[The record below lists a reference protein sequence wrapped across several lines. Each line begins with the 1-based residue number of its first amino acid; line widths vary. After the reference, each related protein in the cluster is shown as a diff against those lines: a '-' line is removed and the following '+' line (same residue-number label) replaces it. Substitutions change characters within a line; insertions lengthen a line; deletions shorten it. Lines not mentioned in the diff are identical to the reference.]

1 MTPAGLRDFP
11 QLAWLLTKRS
21 STSSLGA
28 VCMLPLT
35 TLVVYCYLP
44 FLHHRD
50 RQTMVALTGPP
61 GRAVHSWPALVLQVS
76 LTIAA
81 LTAISVIAECLPQ
94 LLVAVLAITL
104 TAWVLIGFAVTIKTL
119 SSRRRSSL
127 TSSDWRI
134 GLLAANPGH
143 FAIID
148 VARLADPLILR
159 GEKVAAVARTAKHA
173 RIYGRYGFVPTSP
186 GALTLTYTKP

>member
-1 MTPAGLRDFP
+1 MTPASLSDVPR
-11 QLAWLLTKRS
+11 LAWLLTKRS
-21 STSSLGA
+21 SSNSLSA
-28 VCMLPLT
+28 VCLLPLT
-35 TLVVYCYLP
+35 TMVVYCYLP

-50 RQTMVALTGPP
+50 CQTMVALTGPP
-61 GRAVHSWPALVLQVS
+61 GRAVQSWPALVLQVS
-76 LTIAA
+76 FTIAV
-81 LTAISVIAECLPQ
+81 LTAISVIAEFLPQ
-94 LLVAVLAITL
+94 LLIAVLAITL
-104 TAWVLIGFAVTIKTL
+104 GVWLLISFLVMITTL
-119 SSRRRSSL
+119 PIHGRSHL
-127 TSSDWRI
+127 PASDWKV
-134 GLLAANPGH
+134 GLLAANSGQ